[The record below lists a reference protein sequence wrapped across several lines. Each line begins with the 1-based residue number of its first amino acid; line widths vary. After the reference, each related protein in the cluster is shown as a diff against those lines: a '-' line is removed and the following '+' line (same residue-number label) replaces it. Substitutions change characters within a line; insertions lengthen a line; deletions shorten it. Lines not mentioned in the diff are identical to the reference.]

1 MKKLA
6 LFGLS
11 LTFALAACGTKATSP
26 AATDDAAADS
36 GAGTDDTAG
45 SDAAVQD
52 TAGTDA
58 AALKDVA
65 ADVGTDIATDIAGD
79 VTSAA
84 KLASIARGKYLI
96 DAVFACGVCHTP
108 KGADRKPDM
117 TKYLAGSTS
126 YAFPMPDGTTNI
138 VNAENITQDA
148 VQGIGTWTDE
158 QIAGGIRTGVDDQG
172 VAFWPI
178 MPYPE
183 YALLTDLD
191 VQAMVDY
198 LRTVPANANVVPSDT
213 FDPPS
218 GDPPVASAKDSAI
231 PHTTLAKSDPQ
242 FAAAERGR
250 YLATGACIQC
260 HTKEISPGVADFTMA
275 FAGGR
280 QHKATADAQLATST
294 NITPD
299 ATGLAGWS
307 IADIVAAIK
316 GNTNKAGQPLCDASP
331 MGHGWMGDMTDGDL
345 NDIATYIHT
354 LPPIKNGPFTC
365 YSK

>member
-1 MKKLA
+1 MQKLTLTLGCAALA
-6 LFGLS
+6 LATS
-11 LTFALAACGTKATSP
+11 LAACGAKTTTTGT
-26 AATDDAAADS
+26 TDDAVADTS
-36 GAGTDDTAG
+36 AGTDDATGTDALAG
-45 SDAAVQD
+45 TDALG
-52 TAGTDA
+52 GTDA
-58 AALKDVA
+58 AA
-65 ADVGTDIATDIAGD
+65 DIASD

-108 KGADRKPDM
+108 KGSDGKPDL

-138 VNAENITQDA
+138 VNAENITQDPD
-148 VQGIGTWTDE
+148 QGIGTWTDA
-158 QIAGGIRTGVDDQG
+158 QIANGIRKGVDDQN

-183 YALLTDLD
+183 YALLTDAD
-191 VQAMVDY
+191 IQAMVDY
-198 LRTVPANANVVPSDT
+198 LRTVPANANVVASDT
-213 FDPPS
+213 VEPPDGS
-218 GDPPVASAKDSAI
+218 PPAPSAKDSDI
-231 PHTTLAKSDPQ
+231 PHTTLAKTDPLY
-242 FAAAERGR
+242 AAAERGR

-260 HTKEISPGVADFTMA
+260 HTRETEPGIADFTMA
-275 FAGGR
+275 YAGGR
-280 QHKATADAQLATST
+280 QHKATADAKLATST

-307 IADIVAAIK
+307 IADIVASIK
-316 GNTNKAGQPLCDASP
+316 GNTDKTGAALCDASP